1 MAVRLDTDGWSL
13 LAAGVTVLYAAAM
26 HWCMPTPTAR
36 VRAFA
41 APLAGWVFLLPSA
54 MVKGYSVERTLYL
67 YSGVLLTILVVL
79 VPTARRVAADIKE
92 QEDKPWDKVPLNTFS
107 LYWMIGS
114 GTACTALGAYLWPH
128 LGAA

>member
-26 HWCMPTPTAR
+26 RWCMPTPTAR
-36 VRAFA
+36 LRAFA
-41 APLAGWVFLLPSA
+41 APLVG
-54 MVKGYSVERTLYL
+54 
-67 YSGVLLTILVVL
+67 
-79 VPTARRVAADIKE
+79 
-92 QEDKPWDKVPLNTFS
+92 
-107 LYWMIGS
+107 YWMIGS